1 MSDNIVANVPCM
13 PDNMVPCVP
22 CMPDD
27 MSRTLPCMAE
37 NVVTSVPCMPD
48 IKNVHGIPL
57 NMARNPPCMPE
68 NVVTSV
74 PCMPD
79 IKNVQ
84 CIPLNMVR
92 IPPCLLESSFEKE
105 MMEIERA
112 KQKARRESEINSA
125 ILTLKTN
132 LVLCSLCII
141 FVVFQRALNETVVLV
156 SLTLFKSLIPILT
169 STTNFSKLK
178 NLLNL
183 FRRT

>member
-1 MSDNIVANVPCM
+1 MVKCLPDNAERKAQCMS
-13 PDNMVPCVP
+13 DNMVPCVP

-27 MSRTLPCMAE
+27 MSRTLPCMA
-37 NVVTSVPCMPD
+37 
-48 IKNVHGIPL
+48 
-57 NMARNPPCMPE
+57 E